1 MAQQLTNLYRQVILG
16 KPVLSLMIIGV
27 LVLVAA
33 LGLPNLRLDASA
45 DALTLESD
53 QALDYFREISSRYNS
68 GDVIVVTYTVDDDL
82 FSDESLATLKSLRD
96 ELEQI
101 DRVRSV
107 FSILDVP
114 LLYSPKLSFTEL
126 GGDLPKLL
134 DDDVD
139 RDLARQE
146 FRVNPIYQD
155 TLVGPDGLTTAVVL
169 NIEVDE
175 PYINLARERDALVAK
190 QKEEGLTEAERQR
203 LETVREEFL
212 AYRTAATDRDNA
224 MVAEV
229 REIAARYE
237 DRAKLFVGGALM
249 ITADMMSYI
258 KSDLINFGIG
268 ILTFIIITLVVIFRD
283 WRFVLLPLV
292 NCMVTATLMLGLL
305 SWLDWRMTVI
315 SSNFVL
321 LLIIVTL
328 ALSVHLIVRFQECC
342 RMAPRAPLFKHVLV
356 TSKAMARP
364 CFYTVLTTIVA
375 FVSLVVSDI
384 RPVIDF
390 GWMMTI
396 GISLALLLTFI
407 IIPAGLLVTSARACT
422 DLGTEQPRYT
432 LFFSRLVEHHRWVVF
447 GFGLAMAG
455 IATWGITKLNVENRF
470 IDYFK
475 SDTEIHQGMLVIDQ
489 QLGGTLSLDVV
500 IDAPAQS
507 VPDEEV
513 STANLSDEEQDL
525 FGNDGFDDFGADD
538 PFADDPFASGDP
550 FSGEGQQS
558 AEESEFSYWW
568 SRVGLEQVEELHD
581 FLEAEPVIGKVDS
594 IATGYKVARDL
605 TGGSLNDIEIAFMR
619 QSLGPELEAVL
630 LNPYLDDSINQTRV
644 SVRVQESQP
653 GLNRGDLIDRIR
665 NFVVD
670 EMGIAADRVNLT
682 GYIVLYN
689 NVLQSLFA
697 SQIQTLIAVFAGIMV
712 MFAFLFR
719 SIFISMVAMV
729 PNILAAATVLGVMGL
744 AGIPLDIMTITI
756 AAITVGMGV
765 DNSIHYIH
773 RFRHELQWDGN
784 YVAAMHRSHQTIGRA
799 LTYTAV
805 TVIMGFSILALSN
818 FIPSIYFGLLTS
830 LAMAAAMLGS
840 LTLLP
845 ALILLFKPFRTDEEE
860 DEEEFDPEE
869 RASDILLPPPM
880 P

>member
-1 MAQQLTNLYRQVILG
+1 MAQRLTNLYRQIILG
-16 KPVLSLMIIGV
+16 KPATSLIFIGV
-27 LVLVAA
+27 LVLIAV
-33 LGLPNLRLDASA
+33 LGLPKLRLDASA

-53 QALDYFREISSRYNS
+53 QALDYFREISSRYNT
-68 GDVIVVTYTVDDDL
+68 GDVIVVTYTVEGDL
-82 FSDESLATLKSLRD
+82 FSDESLATLQSLRD
-96 ELEQI
+96 ELDQV
-101 DRVRSV
+101 DRVQSV

-114 LLYSPKLSFTEL
+114 LLYSPKLNFTEL

-139 RDLARQE
+139 RELARQE
-146 FRVNPIYQD
+146 FRTNPIYED
-155 TLVGPDGLTTAVVL
+155 TLVGPDGKTTAVVL

-175 PYINLARERDALVAK
+175 PYIELARERDALVLK
-190 QKEEGLTEAERQR
+190 QKEEGLSAEEAER
-203 LETVREEFL
+203 LSTVREEFL
-212 AYRTAATDRDNA
+212 AYRTAATERDNA
-224 MVAEV
+224 MVEQV
-229 REIAARYE
+229 REIASHYE
-237 DRAKLFVGGALM
+237 DEADLFVGGALM
-249 ITADMMSYI
+249 ITADMMAYI
-258 KSDLINFGIG
+258 KSDLVNFGIG

-292 NCMVTATLMLGLL
+292 NCIVTATLMLGLL

-396 GISLALLLTFI
+396 GISLALLMTFV
-407 IIPAGLLVTSARACT
+407 IIPAGLLLTSARACT

-432 LFFSRLVEHHRWVVF
+432 LVFSRLVENQRWVVY
-447 GFGLAMAG
+447 GLGLLLAG
-455 IATWGITKLNVENRF
+455 VATWGITRLDVENRF

-500 IDAPAQS
+500 IDAPQRAA
-507 VPDEEV
+507 VEEE
-513 STANLSDEEQDL
+513 TAELSAEEQDL
-525 FGNDGFDDFGADD
+525 FGDDSFDDFGSDDPFAQDD
-538 PFADDPFASGDP
+538 PFADDG
-550 FSGEGQQS
+550 GQT
-558 AEESEFSYWW
+558 AAESEFSYWW
-568 SRVGLEQVEELHD
+568 SRVGLDQVEELHE

-594 IATGYKVARDL
+594 IATGYQVARDL

-619 QSLGPELEAVL
+619 QNLGSELEGVL
-630 LNPYLDDSINQTRV
+630 LDPYLDDSINQTRI
-644 SVRVQESQP
+644 SARVQESQP
-653 GLNRGDLIDRIR
+653 GLDRAELIQRIKD
-665 NFVVD
+665 FVVE
-670 EMGIAADRVNLT
+670 EMGVDAENVNLT

-697 SQIQTLIAVFAGIMV
+697 SQIQTLIAVFAGIML

-719 SIFISMVAMV
+719 SISISLVAMV
-729 PNILAAATVLGVMGL
+729 PNVLAAATVLGVMGI

-784 YVAAMHRSHQTIGRA
+784 YIAAMHRSHQTIGRA

-830 LAMAAAMLGS
+830 LAMAAAMVGS

-845 ALILLFKPFRTDEEE
+845 ALILLFKPFKSDEEE

-869 RASDILLPPPM
+869 RASDILLLPPM

>member
-1 MAQQLTNLYRQVILG
+1 LAQRLTTLYRQLILG
-16 KPVLSLMIIGV
+16 RPALSLALIGM
-27 LVLVAA
+27 LVLLAS
-33 LGLPNLRLDASA
+33 LGLPKLRLDASA

-53 QALDYFREISSRYNS
+53 QALDYFREISSRYNT
-68 GDVIVVTYTVDDDL
+68 GDVIVVTYTVEGDL

-96 ELEQI
+96 ELGQV

-126 GGDLPKLL
+126 SGDFPKLL

-139 RDLARQE
+139 RELARQE
-146 FRVNPIYQD
+146 FRINPIYED
-155 TLVGPDGLTTAVVL
+155 TLVGPDGKTTAVVL

-175 PYINLARERDALVAK
+175 PYIELARERDALVAK
-190 QKEEGLTEAERQR
+190 QKEEGLSAGETER
-203 LETVREEFL
+203 LEAVREEFL
-212 AYRTAATDRDNA
+212 AYRTAAIERDNA
-224 MVAEV
+224 MVEQV
-229 REIAARYE
+229 RQIASGYE
-237 DRAKLFVGGALM
+237 DQADLFVGGALM
-249 ITADMMSYI
+249 ITADMMAYI

-292 NCMVTATLMLGLL
+292 NCVVTATLMLGLL
-305 SWLDWRMTVI
+305 AWLDWRMTVI

-342 RMAPRAPLFKHVLV
+342 RMAPRASLFKHVLV

-375 FVSLVVSDI
+375 FVSLLVSDI

-396 GISLALLLTFI
+396 GISLALLTTFV
-407 IIPAGLLVTSARACT
+407 IIPAGLLLTSAQACT

-432 LFFSRLVEHHRWVVF
+432 LIFSRLVENQRWVVYSL
-447 GFGLAMAG
+447 GVLLAG
-455 IATWGITKLNVENRF
+455 IATWGITRLDVENRF

-489 QLGGTLSLDVV
+489 KLGGTLSLDVV
-500 IDAPAQS
+500 IDAPQQAVTEDQGE
-507 VPDEEV
+507 PAE
-513 STANLSDEEQDL
+513 LSEEEQDL
-525 FGNDGFDDFGADD
+525 FGDDDFGSDDPFAQDD
-538 PFADDPFASGDP
+538 PFADDPFADDTG
-550 FSGEGQQS
+550 QS
-558 AEESEFSYWW
+558 AAEAEFSYWW
-568 SRVGLEQVEELHD
+568 SRVGLDQVEELHE
-581 FLEAEPVIGKVDS
+581 FLEAEPVIGKVES
-594 IATGYKVARDL
+594 IANGYKVARDL

-619 QSLGPELEAVL
+619 QSLGPELEGVL
-630 LNPYLDDSINQTRV
+630 LDPYLDDSINQTRI

-653 GLNRGDLIDRIR
+653 GLDREELIQRIKD
-665 NFVVD
+665 FVVSD
-670 EMGIAADRVNLT
+670 LGVEAENVNLT

-697 SQIQTLIAVFAGIMV
+697 SQIQTLAAVFAGIML
-712 MFAFLFR
+712 MFAVLFR
-719 SIFISMVAMV
+719 SISISLIAMV
-729 PNILAAATVLGVMGL
+729 PNALAAATVLGVMGL

-784 YVAAMHRSHQTIGRA
+784 YIAAMHRSHQTIGRA

-845 ALILLFKPFRTDEEE
+845 ALILLFKPFRSDDEE
-860 DEEEFDPEE
+860 DVEEFDPEE
-869 RASDILLPPPM
+869 RASDILLPAP
-880 P
+880 